1 MRLEPREEEERYSVS
16 TLLKRIYIVKK
27 FTRTRRILAPPL
39 EMPDGGRGMCDP
51 PPVGVAKAGR
61 HLGPGR
67 GWGGGR
73 SPFPWLQPA
82 QGAVAVAA
90 GKDLRPR
97 EAMKVKKG
105 GGGTGP
111 GAEPVP
117 GTSNRSVE
125 PTREP
130 GAEAESGSES
140 EPEPGP
146 GPRLGPLQ
154 GKQPIGPED
163 VLGLQ
168 RITGGEHRRGSAIRG
183 LEGERGRGP
192 TRLRVRPPPL
202 PHAMPLLCVPLL
214 SLPPSL
220 KSLCFSL
227 GLLMRPSSPCSG
239 FFSPHSFFKGPTP
252 FPMVEVGQQLH
263 L

>member
-1 MRLEPREEEERYSVS
+1 MKF
-16 TLLKRIYIVKK
+16 KR
-27 FTRTRRILAPPL
+27 TQRILALPG
-39 EMPDGGRGMCDP
+39 EMPDGGRGMRDAP
-51 PPVGVAKAGR
+51 TVGVAKAGR

-82 QGAVAVAA
+82 QAAAAAAVAA
-90 GKDLRPR
+90 GEDPRPR

-111 GAEPVP
+111 GAEPAP
-117 GTSNRSVE
+117 GASNRSVE

-130 GAEAESGSES
+130 RAESESGSES

-154 GKQPIGPED
+154 GKQPIGPDD

-168 RITGGEHRRGSAIRG
+168 RITGGEHRQGSASGG

-192 TRLRVRPPPL
+192 TRLRVRPPLSPL
-202 PHAMPLLCVPLL
+202 PHAAPLLCVPLL
-214 SLPPSL
+214 SLCL
-220 KSLCFSL
+220 QACDFVLCL
-227 GLLMRPSSPCSG
+227 GPLMRPILS
-239 FFSPHSFFKGPTP
+239 
-252 FPMVEVGQQLH
+252 L
-263 L
+263 

>member
-1 MRLEPREEEERYSVS
+1 MLKIKRKYFRTGWLWEVETWAGVRTKLSGKDLEAGTQRGRGEI
-16 TLLKRIYIVKK
+16 LAIYIVKK
-27 FTRTRRILAPPL
+27 FTRTPRILAPPL
-39 EMPDGGRGMCDP
+39 ELPDGGRGMCDP
-51 PPVGVAKAGR
+51 PPVGVTKAGR

-82 QGAVAVAA
+82 LAAAAAVAA
-90 GKDLRPR
+90 GDVLRPR

-105 GGGTGP
+105 GGGTGS

-117 GTSNRSVE
+117 GASNRSLE

-130 GAEAESGSES
+130 GAETESGSES

-168 RITGGEHRRGSAIRG
+168 RITGGEHRRGSATRG

-192 TRLRVRPPPL
+192 TRLRVRPPPF
-202 PHAMPLLCVPLL
+202 PHAVPLLCVPLL
-214 SLPPSL
+214 SLFASEPEISML
-220 KSLCFSL
+220 FSL
-227 GLLMRPSSPCSG
+227 VS
-239 FFSPHSFFKGPTP
+239 
-252 FPMVEVGQQLH
+252 
-263 L
+263 

>member
-1 MRLEPREEEERYSVS
+1 
-16 TLLKRIYIVKK
+16 
-27 FTRTRRILAPPL
+27 
-39 EMPDGGRGMCDP
+39 MCDP
-51 PPVGVAKAGR
+51 PPVGVTKAGR

-82 QGAVAVAA
+82 QAAAAAVAA
-90 GKDLRPR
+90 GEDLRPR

-105 GGGTGP
+105 GGGTGSE
-111 GAEPVP
+111 AEPVP
-117 GTSNRSVE
+117 GASNRSVE

-146 GPRLGPLQ
+146 GPRLGPLH

-168 RITGGEHRRGSAIRG
+168 RITGGEHRRGSATRG
-183 LEGERGRGP
+183 LEGELERGP
-192 TRLRVRPPPL
+192 MRLRVRFPPL
-202 PHAMPLLCVPLL
+202 PHAVPLLCVPLL
-214 SLPPSL
+214 SLCL
-220 KSLCFSL
+220 Q
-227 GLLMRPSSPCSG
+227 
-239 FFSPHSFFKGPTP
+239 T
-252 FPMVEVGQQLH
+252 
-263 L
+263 

>member
-1 MRLEPREEEERYSVS
+1 M
-16 TLLKRIYIVKK
+16 
-27 FTRTRRILAPPL
+27 
-39 EMPDGGRGMCDP
+39 
-51 PPVGVAKAGR
+51 
-61 HLGPGR
+61 
-67 GWGGGR
+67 
-73 SPFPWLQPA
+73 
-82 QGAVAVAA
+82 AA

-117 GTSNRSVE
+117 GASNRSVE

-140 EPEPGP
+140 EPELGP

-183 LEGERGRGP
+183 LEGERGRGS
-192 TRLRVRPPPL
+192 TRLTVRPPPL
-202 PHAMPLLCVPLL
+202 PLLCVPLL

-220 KSLCFSL
+220 KSLCSFPWSLDAPLFSL
-227 GLLMRPSSPCSG
+227 
-239 FFSPHSFFKGPTP
+239 
-252 FPMVEVGQQLH
+252 
-263 L
+263 